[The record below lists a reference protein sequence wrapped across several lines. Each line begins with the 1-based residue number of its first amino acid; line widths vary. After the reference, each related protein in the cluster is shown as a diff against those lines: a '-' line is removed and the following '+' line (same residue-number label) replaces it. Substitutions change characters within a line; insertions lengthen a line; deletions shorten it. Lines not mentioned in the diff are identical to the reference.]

1 MSSVLW
7 LGLAATASESPP
19 ADLVVVGNIATMSAA
34 RPHAGGIA
42 IAGGRIVFVGAAHSA
57 RRLLRPGGR
66 LIELGPEE
74 MVLPG
79 LIDSHVHMLDA
90 GLARQ
95 RCVLNEVKPKDQ
107 VLKIIADYSR
117 DHPELSWVIGGGWAL
132 TLFDQRGPTA
142 SELDTVVPD
151 RPAIFYGEDG
161 HSAWVNS
168 RALAEAG
175 LTTCPD
181 LPRGRIECEEGKPR
195 GTLRESAVDLIH
207 VPDATTEQWLA
218 GLEDAQSHLH
228 SLAITTIQDANVTP
242 RMLEIYHEAARS
254 GLLTMKVVAA

>member
-1 MSSVLW
+1 
-7 LGLAATASESPP
+7 
-19 ADLVVVGNIATMSAA
+19 
-34 RPHAGGIA
+34 
-42 IAGGRIVFVGAAHSA
+42 
-57 RRLLRPGGR
+57 
-66 LIELGPEE
+66 

-95 RCVLNEVKPKDQ
+95 RCVLDEAKTPDQ
-107 VLKIIADYSR
+107 VLQIIADYSR

-132 TLFDQRGPTA
+132 MLFDVERGPTA

-151 RPAIFYGEDG
+151 RPAIFYDQDG

-168 RALAEAG
+168 QALAAAG
-175 LTTCPD
+175 ITTCGPV
-181 LPRGRIECEEGKPR
+181 PRGRIECGEAGRPS
-195 GTLRESAVDLIH
+195 GTLRESAVDLIK

-218 GLEDAQSHLH
+218 GLKDAQSHLH
-228 SLAITTIQDANVTP
+228 SLGITMIQDANVNP

-254 GLLTMKVVAA
+254 GLLTMKVVTAQLTNPAQLPIASQVDEIGKTRVLRTFVDGRQVYEAPPAGN